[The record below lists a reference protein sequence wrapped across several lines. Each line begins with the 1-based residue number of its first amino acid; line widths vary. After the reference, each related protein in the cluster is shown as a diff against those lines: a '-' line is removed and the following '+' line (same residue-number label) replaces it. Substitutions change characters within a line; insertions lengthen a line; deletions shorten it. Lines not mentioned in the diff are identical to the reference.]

1 MRKLAILAEFALLVG
16 LGGTVAVA
24 QIPAVGDVLGGTKKP
39 RPARPDRSGKQEL
52 PNSNQGTS
60 FAAPAA
66 PQGATQGI
74 TSELH
79 RQNIGRIVFSGQD
92 MPLDRMNA
100 GMFKTAFNL
109 GDEIYFRVYM
119 AEPAPTRL
127 YGRVAGM
134 DDHNTAYFTQYK
146 MLFTVDGRPYEVSQ
160 RPWGTADEY
169 KTWTTWRG
177 QLLSRGERF
186 FPGQEG
192 FGELLSRATR
202 KGDLGPGTYKITLE
216 MIPVVIVNE
225 GTGGRNNFVEKAR
238 GAPVAKGE
246 FTLTVTASS
255 YNRNDPKICGA
266 QAVQSNPALESTILS
281 HARSVWNRPSAPPVK
296 VRVTHTGWTIVRHPV
311 TGIILHRQIDAAI
324 LSRGAEFC
332 DIQGYSYSQPYVGGG
347 FSAGGAKFNGAETY
361 GTYIPCSC
369 IA

>member
-1 MRKLAILAEFALLVG
+1 MRRFATISEFVLLAGLSTGVAL
-16 LGGTVAVA
+16 A
-24 QIPAVGDVLGGTKKP
+24 QIPPLGGILGGQAKP
-39 RPARPDRSGKQEL
+39 SSAKPSRGGKQEL

-60 FAAPAA
+60 FAAPAT
-66 PQGATQGI
+66 PQGQSQGI

-79 RQNIGRIVFSGQD
+79 RQNVGRIVFSGRD
-92 MPLDRMNA
+92 MPLDAMNA
-100 GMFKTAFNL
+100 AMFKSAFNL
-109 GDEIYFRVYM
+109 GDEIYYRVYM
-119 AEPAPTRL
+119 AEPAPTKL

-146 MLFTVDGRPYEVSQ
+146 MVFTVNGKPYEVSQ

-202 KGDLGPGTYKITLE
+202 KGDLGPGTHRITLE
-216 MIPVVIVNE
+216 MVPVVIVNE
-225 GTGGRNNFVEKAR
+225 GTGGKNNFVEKAR
-238 GAPVAKGE
+238 GAAVAKGE
-246 FTLTVTASS
+246 FALTVSAGS
-255 YNRNDPKICGA
+255 YSRSDAKICGV
-266 QAVQSNPALESTILS
+266 QAVQSNPALENTVLA

-296 VRVTHTGWTIVRHPV
+296 VRITHTGWTIKRHPI
-311 TGIILHRQIDAAI
+311 TGIILSRQIDAAI
-324 LSRGAEFC
+324 ISRGSEFC
-332 DIQGYSYSQPYVGGG
+332 DIQGYSYSQPYIGGS
-347 FSAGGAKFNGAETY
+347 FSAGSASFNGAETY

-369 IA
+369 ID